1 MRNESKEGV
10 FACGQLLGTWA
21 DIELHKVTE
30 LISRKL
36 VSGECQT
43 LAQVYLKRGALVPR
57 HSHKSEQLVYVLEG
71 ALKVRIDQEN
81 LIVREG
87 QVLRIPVGVPHQM
100 EALADTFELD
110 LLSFGREERVV

>member
-1 MRNESKEGV
+1 MRNESRKGV
-10 FACGQLLGTWA
+10 FARGQLLVTWA
-21 DIELHKVTE
+21 DIELDKVTE
-30 LISRKL
+30 LISRKV
-36 VSGECQT
+36 VSGECQM
-43 LAQVYLKRGALVPR
+43 LAQVYLKRGALVPQ

-81 LIVREG
+81 VIVREG

-110 LLSFGREERVV
+110 LLSPVRDERMV